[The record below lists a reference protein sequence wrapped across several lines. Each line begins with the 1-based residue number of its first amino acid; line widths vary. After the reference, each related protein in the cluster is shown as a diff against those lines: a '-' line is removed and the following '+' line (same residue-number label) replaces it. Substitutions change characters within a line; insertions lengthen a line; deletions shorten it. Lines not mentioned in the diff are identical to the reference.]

1 MPESQPMT
9 ESMFYI
15 LLALLKPGH
24 GYGIM
29 QRILE
34 LSKGRIHMG
43 PGTLYGILT
52 RMRKEGLISL
62 DSEENRRKIYSIT
75 EAGKKALQE
84 EYRRLQLMVADGRI
98 LEDGFPRG
106 FCWLSFWFSWAAPF
120 SNGHRRI
127 PTLCLSPPTALT

>member
-62 DSEENRRKIYSIT
+62 DSEENRRKSILLRKRV
-75 EAGKKALQE
+75 KKPC
-84 EYRRLQLMVADGRI
+84 RRNTGA
-98 LEDGFPRG
+98 
-106 FCWLSFWFSWAAPF
+106 FS
-120 SNGHRRI
+120 
-127 PTLCLSPPTALT
+127 

>member
-75 EAGKKALQE
+75 DAGKKALQE

-98 LEDGFPRG
+98 LEDEEK
-106 FCWLSFWFSWAAPF
+106 
-120 SNGHRRI
+120 
-127 PTLCLSPPTALT
+127 